1 MSPRHIQL
9 FCYDRLAAF
18 PGRYAPT
25 LPLPGPKKHGKKWEH
40 LSALQRW
47 IATFP
52 RRPCRPR
59 EPSGQSDQDS
69 STHWF
74 GLRPVREES
83 YRPAGLPIH
92 VGKKSS
98 GGPVRSGTASKPWPR
113 HQSAILLTY
122 LACSV
127 WLVNISSCRTHS
139 GLLIL
144 FLAESCITQK
154 RWRIPLAAR
163 ACMCRQC
170 AFMVSKKVYLRT
182 HPAQDADEPA
192 RPDVGVHRILPEV
205 RDFPETH
212 RQSCRFR
219 W

>member
-9 FCYDRLAAF
+9 FCYDRPAAF

-25 LPLPGPKKHGKKWEH
+25 LPLPGPKTHGKKWEH

-47 IATFP
+47 IATFR

-69 STHWF
+69 STYWF

-139 GLLIL
+139 GV
-144 FLAESCITQK
+144 A
-154 RWRIPLAAR
+154 
-163 ACMCRQC
+163 
-170 AFMVSKKVYLRT
+170 
-182 HPAQDADEPA
+182 HP
-192 RPDVGVHRILPEV
+192 
-205 RDFPETH
+205 FP
-212 RQSCRFR
+212 R
-219 W
+219 